1 MNRTATLL
9 LQAAAVSFGLAIAAG
24 PAAAQGRAMIDCQL
38 GSNASKPECL
48 GRGKSGPQP
57 LGHTSDVTPSA
68 RTNSAA
74 PAAPGVT
81 GSTATRG
88 RAMIDCS
95 LGSNASQPECLG
107 RGKSG
112 PQPLGHTSDVT
123 PGARTK

>member
-9 LQAAAVSFGLAIAAG
+9 LQAAAVSFGLAMAAG
-24 PAAAQGRAMIDCQL
+24 PAAAQQSNMIDCQL

-57 LGHTSDVTPSA
+57 MGHTSDVTPAA

-81 GSTATRG
+81 GSTKG
-88 RAMIDCS
+88 RALVDCS

-112 PQPLGHTSDVT
+112 PQPKGHTSDVT

>member
-9 LQAAAVSFGLAIAAG
+9 LQAAAVSFGLAMAAG
-24 PAAAQGRAMIDCQL
+24 PAAAQKSNMIDCQL
-38 GSNASKPECL
+38 GSNASQPECL

-57 LGHTSDVTPSA
+57 MGHTSKVTPGA
-68 RTNSAA
+68 RTNS
-74 PAAPGVT
+74 AAPGVT
-81 GSTATRG
+81 GSTTQG

-112 PQPLGHTSDVT
+112 PQPTGHTSDVT
-123 PGARTK
+123 PSARTK